1 MELQG
6 EVIEIIYKNELNSY
20 CIAVIELDKESMK
33 ASKKQKEQKM
43 LSQNMENQI
52 EFFDR
57 TAEDTGN
64 IDDLDEE
71 ITIVGYLPFVNV
83 GDTISAIGHFVEH
96 QEYGRQFK
104 VDTFEKK
111 MPQTTKALERYLAN
125 CGIKGIGPATAKHI
139 VDMFGEDTL
148 NVFKFEPEKLAQVK
162 GITKEKAIEIA
173 NTFIENWEVW
183 QLVGFLD
190 KFGIGPQN
198 AEKIYKELGI
208 NAIEQIEANPYL
220 LVDLVSKVNFE
231 QIDKMALGMGMEYNN
246 EKRIRSGIKHAL
258 VRMTLNGHCCTKYE
272 GLIEFVT
279 KLLNVSENEIEDT
292 IINMKA
298 KEDIVLE
305 DRDDGEWVYLF
316 QYYKAEENVAKRL
329 IDLDTYKNTKKIS
342 KFNKEL
348 ALFEEKSNI
357 DLSEKQK
364 EAIEAI
370 NEHNVC
376 VITGG
381 PGTGKTTIIKTIIDI
396 FKHNEMKPVLCA
408 PTGRA
413 AKKMSE
419 TTGEEAKTLHRLLE
433 IGKFNDE
440 TQGIN
445 VEISVAPIDGDIVI
459 VDEMSMVDLFL
470 MNYLCKA
477 LYKGTKLVLVG
488 DIDQL
493 PSVGPG
499 NILKD
504 IIESGKITTITLNK
518 IFRQAARSK
527 IIVNAHRVNEGK
539 GFITKGE
546 IEDLKN
552 IETEEIEID
561 LEKEQKTVKEKAESK
576 NNQNIKQEKNKIESN
591 SFLDDFFFVNEM
603 SKDKILYNI
612 ITLSGERL
620 KNYGDYDF
628 LKNIQVITPTK
639 KGELG
644 TKELN
649 KVLQQTV
656 NPASE
661 DKKERKFGD
670 SIFREGDRIMQIK
683 NNYDIYWEK
692 KEPKFESGSGVFNGE
707 FGTIQNI
714 DDFNKQV
721 KIKYDDEKE
730 VWYQYS
736 ELEQIEHAYAITVH
750 KAQRKRIRCSNNAN
764 ISNSTNVTYAKF
776 TVYRNDKSKKIAYNN
791 WQQKYCK
798 LYDPK

>member
-20 CIAVIELDKESMK
+20 CIAVLKIDKDAIK
-33 ASKKQKEQKM
+33 NNNQLAEQM
-43 LSQNMENQI
+43 
-52 EFFDR
+52 DV
-57 TAEDTGN
+57 DGN
-64 IDDLDEE
+64 TVEVVTEE
-71 ITIVGYLPFVNV
+71 ETTIVGYLPFVNIGDSLKVV
-83 GDTISAIGHFVEH
+83 GKFVEH

-125 CGIKGIGPATAKHI
+125 CGIKGIGPATAKRI

-148 NVFKFEPEKLAQVK
+148 NVFKFEPEKLAQIK
-162 GITKEKAIEIA
+162 GITKDKAIEIA
-173 NTFIENWEVW
+173 TTFIENWEVW

-190 KFGIGPQN
+190 KFGIGPQS
-198 AEKIYKELGI
+198 AEKIYKALGA
-208 NAIEQIEANPYL
+208 NAIEEIESNPYIL
-220 LVDLVSKVNFE
+220 IDLVNKVNFE
-231 QIDKMALGMGMEYNN
+231 QIDKMALGMGIEYNN

-258 VRMTLNGHCCTKYE
+258 ILMTYNGHCCTRYE
-272 GLIEFVT
+272 SLVEFVK
-279 KLLNVSENEIEDT
+279 KLLQVSENEIEET

-298 KEDIVLE
+298 KQDIVLE
-305 DRDDGEWVYLF
+305 DRDDTEWVYLTP
-316 QYYKAEENVAKRL
+316 YYKAEEEVATRL
-329 IDLDTYKNTKKIS
+329 ITLDNYSNIKKIER
-342 KFNKEL
+342 FDKEL
-348 ALFEEKSNI
+348 ELFEKKSNI

-364 EAIEAI
+364 EAIKAI
-370 NEHNVC
+370 NDNNVC

-413 AKKMSE
+413 AKKMTE

-433 IGKFNDE
+433 IGKFSDE
-440 TQGIN
+440 NQGIN
-445 VEISVAPIDGDIVI
+445 TEISVAPIDGDIVI

-504 IIESGKITTITLNK
+504 IIESGRITTITLNK
-518 IFRQAARSK
+518 IFRQAAKSK
-527 IIVNAHRVNEGK
+527 IVVNAHRVNEGM
-539 GFITKGE
+539 GFITKE
-546 IEDLKN
+546 EMQDLKEVN
-552 IETEEIEID
+552 
-561 LEKEQKTVKEKAESK
+561 
-576 NNQNIKQEKNKIESN
+576 
-591 SFLDDFFFVNEM
+591 DDFFFVDERNKE
-603 SKDKILYNI
+603 KILYNI

-620 KNYGDYDF
+620 KKYGDYDF

-649 KVLQQTV
+649 KILQQTV
-656 NPASE
+656 NPSSE
-661 DKKERKFGD
+661 TKKERKFGD
-670 SIFREGDRIMQIK
+670 STFREGDRIMQIK

-692 KEPKFESGSGVFNGE
+692 REPYFESGSGVFNGE
-707 FGTIQNI
+707 FGTISII
-714 DDFNKQV
+714 DEFNKQV
-721 KIKYDDEKE
+721 KIKFDDEKE
-730 VWYQYS
+730 VWYQFS

-750 KAQRKRIRCSNNAN
+750 KAQGSEFDVVIMPIAQTAPMLLTRNLLYTGMTRAKKLLIIIGNRNIVEFMIRNEDNKKRN
-764 ISNSTNVTYAKF
+764 TGL
-776 TVYRNDKSKKIAYNN
+776 AY
-791 WQQKYCK
+791 K
-798 LYDPK
+798 LK

>member
-20 CIAVIELDKESMK
+20 CIAVLKIDKDAIQNTNQLS
-33 ASKKQKEQKM
+33 EQM
-43 LSQNMENQI
+43 DI
-52 EFFDR
+52 D
-57 TAEDTGN
+57 GN
-64 IDDLDEE
+64 IIEAVTEE
-71 ITIVGYLPFVNV
+71 ETTIVGYLPFVNIGDSLKVV
-83 GDTISAIGHFVEH
+83 GKFVEH

-125 CGIKGIGPATAKHI
+125 CGIKGIGPATAKRI

-148 NVFKFEPEKLAQVK
+148 NVFKFEPEKLAQIK
-162 GITKEKAIEIA
+162 GITKDKAIEIA
-173 NTFIENWEVW
+173 TTFIENWEVW

-190 KFGIGPQN
+190 KFGIGPQS
-198 AEKIYKELGI
+198 AEKIYKALGA
-208 NAIEQIEANPYL
+208 NAIEEIEANPYIL
-220 LVDLVSKVNFE
+220 IDLVNKVNFE
-231 QIDKMALGMGMEYNN
+231 QIDKMALGMGIEYNN

-258 VRMTLNGHCCTKYE
+258 ILMTYNGHCCTRYE
-272 GLIEFVT
+272 SLVEFVK
-279 KLLNVSENEIEDT
+279 KLLQVSENEIEET

-298 KEDIVLE
+298 KQDIVLE
-305 DRDDGEWVYLF
+305 DRDDTEWVYLTP
-316 QYYKAEENVAKRL
+316 YYKAEEEVATRL
-329 IDLDTYKNTKKIS
+329 ITLDNYSNIKKIDR
-342 KFNKEL
+342 FDKEL
-348 ALFEEKSNI
+348 ELFEKKSNI

-364 EAIEAI
+364 EAIKAI
-370 NEHNVC
+370 NDNNVC

-413 AKKMSE
+413 AKKMTE

-433 IGKFNDE
+433 IGKFSDE
-440 TQGIN
+440 NQGIN
-445 VEISVAPIDGDIVI
+445 TEISVAPIDGDIVI

-504 IIESGKITTITLNK
+504 IIESGRITTITLNK
-518 IFRQAARSK
+518 IFRQAAKSK
-527 IIVNAHRVNEGK
+527 IVVNAHRVNEGM
-539 GFITKGE
+539 GFITKE
-546 IEDLKN
+546 EMQDLKEVN
-552 IETEEIEID
+552 
-561 LEKEQKTVKEKAESK
+561 
-576 NNQNIKQEKNKIESN
+576 
-591 SFLDDFFFVNEM
+591 DDFFFVDERNKE
-603 SKDKILYNI
+603 KILYNI

-620 KNYGDYDF
+620 KKYGDYDF

-649 KVLQQTV
+649 KILQQTV
-656 NPASE
+656 NPSSE
-661 DKKERKFGD
+661 TKKERKFGD
-670 SIFREGDRIMQIK
+670 STFREGDRIMQIK

-692 KEPKFESGSGVFNGE
+692 REPYFESGSGVFNGE
-707 FGTIQNI
+707 FGTISII
-714 DDFNKQV
+714 DEFNKQV
-721 KIKYDDEKE
+721 KIKFDDEKE
-730 VWYQYS
+730 VWYQFS

-750 KAQRKRIRCSNNAN
+750 KAQGSEFDVVIMPIAQTAPMLLTRNLLYTGMTRAKKLLIIIGNRNIVEFMIRNEDNKKRN
-764 ISNSTNVTYAKF
+764 TGL
-776 TVYRNDKSKKIAYNN
+776 AY
-791 WQQKYCK
+791 K
-798 LYDPK
+798 LK